1 MERETGRER
10 GALMRTIREV
20 ADAVRRAERPVCVF
34 DIDSTLMNTAPRN
47 WRILQEAATV
57 FPALKPFVA
66 KLSERDMGYTLTDDL
81 RRVGCDD
88 ENLLETL
95 HKFWKVRFFTNEYVV
110 LDRPYPGAVAY
121 VQRLHEAGA
130 TIYYLS
136 GRDEPGMGQGTRRS
150 LGEHGFPLGD
160 RTVLHLK
167 PSFEMPDFD
176 FKKEAFDDI
185 ERLGGTVAAIF
196 ENEPANANAF
206 KERFPAAAVFLIR
219 TITSKNPAPLR
230 SDVIPFDS
238 FEEGL

>member
-1 MERETGRER
+1 
-10 GALMRTIREV
+10 MRTIREV
-20 ADAVRRAERPVCVF
+20 PDVVRRTRRPICVF
-34 DIDSTLMNTAPRN
+34 DIDSTLMNTAQRN
-47 WRILQEAATV
+47 WRILQEAAAI

-66 KLSERDMGYTLTDDL
+66 KLSERDMGYTMTDDL

-88 ENLLETL
+88 EDLLKTL
-95 HKFWKVRFFTNEYVV
+95 REFWRTRFFTNEYVV

-121 VQRLHEAGA
+121 VRRLHEAGA

-136 GRDEPGMGQGTRRS
+136 GRDEPGMGQGTRKS
-150 LGEHGFPLGD
+150 LVDQGFPLGD
-160 RTVLHLK
+160 RTVVHLK

-185 ERLGGTVAAIF
+185 ERLGGTVVAIF

-206 KERFPAAAVFLIR
+206 KERFSEAAVFLIR
-219 TITSKNPAPLR
+219 TITSKNPATLR
-230 SDVIPFDS
+230 SDVVPFDS